1 MNWFFPGFALILALW
16 FFALLYLKSY
26 VRRRTDPDHILVTLQ
41 EEVRQLEADIDEKTE
56 QDLQL
61 LEEKIRQLREAC
73 AGADR
78 ACADAER
85 RIAVLTRE
93 LERRKTESRAFV
105 SLDRTAAPVSAAA
118 YTAGSRGKKHSL
130 LEKLEITEPEK
141 KSPPKI
147 TVSRELTPKPP
158 PLKERI
164 AELHHAGFSAELIA
178 ERLGLTVGET
188 ELYIAM
194 ERPNDI
200 P

>member
-26 VRRRTDPDHILVTLQ
+26 VRRRTDPDHVLTILR

-73 AGADR
+73 ADADK
-78 ACADAER
+78 ACAEAER
-85 RIAVLTRE
+85 RIVVLSRE
-93 LERRKTESRAFV
+93 LERRKTESQAFV
-105 SLDRTAAPVSAAA
+105 SLDRTAAPAAAA
-118 YTAGSRGKKHSL
+118 YAAGSRGKHSL
-130 LEKLEITEPEK
+130 LEKLEITGPEK
-141 KSPPKI
+141 KPPPKI
-147 TVSRELTPKPP
+147 TVSRELAPKPP

-194 ERPNDI
+194 VTP
-200 P
+200 PK

>member
-26 VRRRTDPDHILVTLQ
+26 VRRRTDPDHILAMLQ

-56 QDLQL
+56 RDLQL
-61 LEEKIRQLREAC
+61 LEEKIRHLREAC
-73 AGADR
+73 ADADR
-78 ACADAER
+78 ACTEAER
-85 RIAVLTRE
+85 RIAVLSRE
-93 LERRKTESRAFV
+93 LERRETESRAFV
-105 SLDRTAAPVSAAA
+105 SLDRTAAPGPAAA
-118 YTAGSRGKKHSL
+118 YAAGSRGKPL
-130 LEKLEITEPEK
+130 LEKLEITGPEK
-141 KSPPKI
+141 KVPRI

-164 AELHHAGFSAELIA
+164 AELHQAGFSAELIA

-194 ERPNDI
+194 ETPK
-200 P
+200 